1 MNSLDRYAFVLKNF
15 EHLPSDLK
23 KLITGPY
30 MSDQMLKL
38 VAEICYN
45 ILKQNVEVT
54 QEQKN
59 KLKRYK
65 SSIKLL
71 SAHKVGQRSK
81 RKILKKLTGKG
92 LLPLLFSIVAPL
104 VSGAVASTLSN

>member
-1 MNSLDRYAFVLKNF
+1 MNLLDRYAFVLQNF
-15 EHLPSDLK
+15 EHLPADLR

-45 ILKQNVEVT
+45 ILKQNVDVT
-54 QEQKN
+54 EEQKN

-65 SSIKLL
+65 NSIKLL
-71 SAHKVGQRSK
+71 SAHKVGRHSK

-92 LLPLLFSIVAPL
+92 LLPLLLSIVAPL
-104 VSGAVASTLSN
+104 VSGAVTSSLAP